1 MSFHGLFGRLFCF
14 AGGITHLCE
23 TFKFFLMKKSSK
35 LFVAVAILAAS
46 CTPKKDKYEAFADD
60 LCVCMKPMADFQKEI
75 TAMFESGKQDSV
87 MAMLAKGQ
95 KIDEDGQAC
104 IAALEK
110 KHGTIEG
117 EEAEDKAMEALRKV
131 CPEIVAMM
139 EEASA
144 APNMAPEDML
154 EDAAPIEE
162 AMPETQAKEK

>member
-1 MSFHGLFGRLFCF
+1 MSFKWLFEGLFCF
-14 AGGITHLCE
+14 AGCFVHLCE
-23 TFKFFLMKKSSK
+23 TFKLILMKNSIK

-46 CTPKKDKYEAFADD
+46 CAPKKDKYEAFADD

-75 TAMFESGKQDSV
+75 TAMFESGQQDSV

-117 EEAEDKAMEALRKV
+117 EEAENKAMEALRKV

-154 EDAAPIEE
+154 EDVEPIEE
-162 AMPETQAKEK
+162 AVPETQAQEK